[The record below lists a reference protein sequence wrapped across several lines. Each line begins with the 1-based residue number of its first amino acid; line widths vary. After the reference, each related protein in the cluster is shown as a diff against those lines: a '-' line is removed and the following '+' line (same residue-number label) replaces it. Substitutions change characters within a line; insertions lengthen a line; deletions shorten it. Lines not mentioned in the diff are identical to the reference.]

1 MTKEDKDFLL
11 NDGKPVVGWYVYGWV
26 NADWGGAYFYV
37 GKGHGQRYK
46 AMKPRGR
53 AFDAICRNW
62 ECFPVILEDG
72 LTEEEAE
79 RREAEWKETMIF
91 DKGFPIMDGEGH
103 SDSLKHLAIQRAKRE
118 KRLNDPNWH
127 EGRKALA
134 IPKEFYDY
142 SYRVDHGEITVMAA
156 CEELGISRS
165 TWYKWNKREAVIV

>member
-1 MTKEDKDFLL
+1 MTREDKGFLL

-37 GKGHGQRYK
+37 GKGHGRRYK
-46 AMKPRGR
+46 ATKPRGR

-79 RREAEWKETMIF
+79 RREVEWKETMIF

-103 SDSLKHLAIQRAKRE
+103 SQSLKHLAIQRAKRE
-118 KRLNDPNWH
+118 KRESDPNWH
-127 EGRKALA
+127 EGRPRRG
-134 IPKEFYDY
+134 IPAEFEEYL
-142 SYRVDHGEITVMAA
+142 RRNAAGEISISQA
-156 CEELGISRS
+156 CEEMGVARAH
-165 TWYKWNKREAVIV
+165 WYRWKEEFEA